1 MATKTTSTLRFA
13 LLVTAASGFLDAY
26 TFLARGGVF
35 ANVQTGNVVLFF
47 IDLSER
53 HFTECLD
60 HVWPIVA
67 FLLGVTLATHVKT
80 GKLDHLVRYPL
91 RWTMAVHVLTLAIIG
106 FVPESVPNLYVTVP
120 IAFMGA
126 MQLELFRSIGDLNY
140 MVVATTGNLMRMVDT
155 AYSMI
160 TTKSES
166 DRIAFRTYRNV
177 TFSFSVGAATG
188 ACATQWLGVHAIWLA
203 SAFLAVTLVFFVLD
217 ERGQTEQ
224 PATAE

>member
-1 MATKTTSTLRFA
+1 MATTTTSTLRFA
-13 LLVTAASGFLDAY
+13 ALVTAASGFLDAY

-53 HFTECLD
+53 HFAECLE

-91 RWTMAVHVLTLAIIG
+91 RWTVVVHVLTLAIIG
-106 FVPESVPNLYVTVP
+106 FIPDSVPNLYVTVP

-126 MQLELFRSIGDLNY
+126 MQLELFRSVGDLNY
-140 MVVATTGNLMRMVDT
+140 MVVATTGNMMRMVDT
-155 AYSMI
+155 AYSVI
-160 TTKSES
+160 TTKSQTS
-166 DRIAFRTYRNV
+166 RNAFRTYRNV

-188 ACATQWLGVHAIWLA
+188 AFATQWLGVHAIWLA
-203 SAFLAVTLVFFVLD
+203 SVFLAVTLAFFVLD
-217 ERGQTEQ
+217 ERGQAEP
-224 PATAE
+224 PAGAQ